1 MRARNVMTSEIVA
14 VASSATLLEAVRELV
29 NTNASALPVVDGG
42 NQLIG
47 LISEIDIIRHLLS
60 IDNEAASFRLQFE
73 AGMPMPDPIA
83 KAFWSTPR
91 RRLRCCRQCWGD
103 PPFGEV
109 FTEAEELA
117 CLAAAGKVPGV
128 L

>member
-14 VASSATLLEAVRELV
+14 AASSATLLEAVRELV

-60 IDNEAASFRLQFE
+60 IDNEAALFRLQFE

-83 KAFWSTPR
+83 KAFLEYATASASMLSPR
-91 RRLRCCRQCWGD
+91 RG
-103 PPFGEV
+103 
-109 FTEAEELA
+109 
-117 CLAAAGKVPGV
+117 
-128 L
+128 